1 MDSNYVGSPVF
12 KGLQRPLE
20 FMGIRGRFLTFAA
33 MAIGFSFVGFIVF
46 SIAMGKLAGFMAMII
61 MAITGLLTIYVKQRG
76 GERKNRWTVCLLS
89 CRTSRMTTG
98 TC

>member
-1 MDSNYVGSPVF
+1 MNYVGSPVF

-76 GERKNRWTVCLLS
+76 GREAAWRSSQQEEIQGRVRLS
-89 CRTSRMTTG
+89 
-98 TC
+98 

>member
-1 MDSNYVGSPVF
+1 MNYVGSPVF

-46 SIAMGKLAGFMAMII
+46 SIAMGKLAGFVAQWPVSPSFPTLKLR
-61 MAITGLLTIYVKQRG
+61 AA
-76 GERKNRWTVCLLS
+76 
-89 CRTSRMTTG
+89 TSKAVTWLIG
-98 TC
+98 